1 MTASAIRVGVGRGF
15 NQQDLI
21 PSERFYAGGSTTV
34 RGFAD
39 NALGRRNFFGD
50 PAGGQGLLVLNQE
63 LRFPVY
69 RWVRAVG
76 FLDAG
81 GVFER
86 ASMLTLRDLDVGA
99 GVGIRVRTPVGL
111 VRFDVARPVRVVSPV
126 PQDERGTRWGFS
138 FGQAF

>member
-1 MTASAIRVGVGRGF
+1 MGVGRGF
-15 NQQDLI
+15 GQQDLI

-39 NALGRRNFFGD
+39 RALGRRNFFGD
-50 PAGGQGLLVLNQE
+50 AVGGQGMLVLNQE

-86 ASMLTLRDLDVGA
+86 ATMLAFRDLDVSAGA
-99 GVGIRVRTPVGL
+99 GVRVRTPVGL
-111 VRFDVARPVRVVSPV
+111 VRFDVARPVRVASPV
-126 PQDERGTRWGFS
+126 PQDERGTRWWLS
-138 FGQAF
+138 LGQAF